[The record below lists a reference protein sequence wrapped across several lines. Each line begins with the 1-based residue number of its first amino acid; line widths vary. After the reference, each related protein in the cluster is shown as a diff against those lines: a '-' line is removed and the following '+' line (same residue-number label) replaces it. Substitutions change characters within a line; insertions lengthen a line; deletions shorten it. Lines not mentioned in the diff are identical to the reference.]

1 MITGH
6 DPLDPRKGRTR
17 EALLKAFSGLV
28 LQHRYYEIRIADVL
42 AKAGVS
48 RSTFYEHFASKD
60 ALLAASIE
68 GPFSILASLLGEH
81 SLPRVQALL
90 EHFWLNRGLARTLF
104 QGAGIR
110 PVRATLVAAVE
121 HRLKRDHRPRL
132 RVPPRLAAH
141 AIADAMLS
149 PIVAW
154 LTGEAACSASDLAQ
168 ALQAT
173 TAAML
178 EALTVGGR
186 TP

>member
-1 MITGH
+1 MNTGH
-6 DPLDPRKGRTR
+6 DALDPRKRRTR
-17 EALLKAFSGLV
+17 DALLQAFFGLV
-28 LQHRYYEIRIADVL
+28 LQRRYHEIRIADVL
-42 AKAGVS
+42 AQAGVS
-48 RSTFYEHFASKD
+48 RSTFYEHFSSKD

-68 GPFSILASLLGEH
+68 GPFSILTSLLGEH

-121 HRLKRDHRPRL
+121 KRLKRDHGPRL

-141 AIADAMLS
+141 AIAEAMLS

-154 LTGEAACSASDLAQ
+154 LNGEAACSASDLAQ

-173 TAAML
+173 TAAIL
-178 EALTVGGR
+178 EAMSAGGR
-186 TP
+186 TL